1 LNGSRYSL
9 FKARPTVLL
18 TNLSILLIDDDA
30 ELSALMQEFFSNR
43 GVSLHSAQDGAEGLT
58 RALDGSFDLVIL
70 DVMLPKMDGFEV
82 LQQIRRR
89 SAVPVIMLTART
101 EHEDRIAG
109 LNTGA
114 DDYLAKPFSPDELLA
129 RIQAVLRRVG
139 RGSALKPEILEANG
153 VRLNSGTREVFCDGS
168 QVEVTS
174 IEYDILEMLV
184 RSAGRVVS
192 RDDLARFLY
201 NRQANPL
208 ERALDVHVS
217 HLRKKLERG
226 RTLIRTVRGVGYLFA
241 ASNERLAPDEQSA

>member
-1 LNGSRYSL
+1 L
-9 FKARPTVLL
+9 KTP
-18 TNLSILLIDDDA
+18 SILLVDDDA
-30 ELSALMQEFFSNR
+30 ELAALIEEFFAAR
-43 GVSLHSAQDGAEGLT
+43 GFSLAAAHNGEEGLS
-58 RALDGSFDLVIL
+58 RALDGSFDLVLL
-70 DVMLPKMDGFEV
+70 DVMMPRLDGFEV
-82 LQQIRRR
+82 LRQIRRR

-101 EHEDRIAG
+101 EHGDRITG
-109 LNTGA
+109 LNAGA

-129 RIQAVLRRVG
+129 RIQAVLRRAG
-139 RGSALKPEILEANG
+139 RLSALKPEVLEANG
-153 VRLNSGTREVFCDGS
+153 VRLNSGTREVSCDGAPI
-168 QVEVTS
+168 EVTS
-174 IEYDILEMLV
+174 IEYDILEVLI

-241 ASNERLAPDEQSA
+241 LSDESSMREEQAV